1 MVWLIT
7 LKDLAHLFTQTKK
20 APAQGGLIENNH
32 AMIEVAQTF
41 TVEMHNG
48 KAGPQGAGI
57 DAENDSRLQ
66 SPHETIQ
73 TREKRVVKGKSF
85 EPPPGL
91 GHDKFMSKV
100 SPETIRNY
108 EKQLK
113 KDPNSKVFAPLADA
127 YREEG
132 RLEEA
137 EILVRDGIQRHPQY
151 VGGYLTLARI
161 LLSSKR
167 AAEAEES
174 LKKAVQVS
182 PENLLAYQLLG
193 QVYVELK
200 RPMEAL
206 KAHKMVLF
214 LNPLSEK
221 SRQAVE
227 KLETLSATDYEDDL
241 FEMRPLK
248 ESAKP
253 PKANLKD
260 GLERTLSFVD
270 ALIVR
275 NDLSQAKGILR
286 DLAQRFPDNK
296 EINRRWAFFDEDG
309 DEPLTVEEPL
319 RPLMKRERMI
329 WERKKQLL
337 EAILERIRQHR
348 DTHLLVD

>member
-1 MVWLIT
+1 
-7 LKDLAHLFTQTKK
+7 
-20 APAQGGLIENNH
+20 
-32 AMIEVAQTF
+32 
-41 TVEMHNG
+41 
-48 KAGPQGAGI
+48 
-57 DAENDSRLQ
+57 
-66 SPHETIQ
+66 
-73 TREKRVVKGKSF
+73 
-85 EPPPGL
+85 
-91 GHDKFMSKV
+91 MSKV